1 MLLSIFSSRHYHIS
15 CNCANRQLVQQGL
28 SNCSSEQSRRSLIT
42 KLVTLLSQIL
52 MSNVGKNI
60 GLAMSTASPTSSGSR
75 NVRIID
81 SHLHVWAN
89 TQEAASSY
97 PYQTSPPPPST
108 IIDRATP
115 VSLLSQMSSCGV
127 DGALIVQPINHKFDH
142 SYVIAALQ
150 KFPHRLKGML
160 LYDPSSQSVE
170 LALRQLQDLLSQGFV
185 AVRFNPSL
193 WPAGLSM
200 SDNPSL
206 AVYKR
211 CGELGVPVGI
221 MCFNG
226 LHLHF
231 EDICKL
237 IQESPSTPLII
248 DHFGFTRLQTSD
260 KKKNDID
267 NDDDDEKDHNFTK
280 LLSLSK
286 FPNVYIKIAAL
297 FRIGDTYPYEAVK
310 VQRFL
315 PLLKEFGPQR
325 LIFGTDFPYCLEVEG
340 EYCGAIDIVF
350 QWTSEYG
357 ADVQR
362 LIMGENSERLF
373 GKWEDR
379 IQ

>member
-1 MLLSIFSSRHYHIS
+1 
-15 CNCANRQLVQQGL
+15 
-28 SNCSSEQSRRSLIT
+28 
-42 KLVTLLSQIL
+42 
-52 MSNVGKNI
+52 VG
-60 GLAMSTASPTSSGSR
+60 
-75 NVRIID
+75 
-81 SHLHVWAN
+81 
-89 TQEAASSY
+89 
-97 PYQTSPPPPST
+97 
-108 IIDRATP
+108 
-115 VSLLSQMSSCGV
+115 
-127 DGALIVQPINHKFDH
+127 GALIVQPINHKFDH

-150 KFPHRLKGML
+150 KFPNRLKGML

-193 WPAGLSM
+193 WPAGLCM

-237 IQESPSTPLII
+237 IQVSPSTPLII
-248 DHFGFTRLQTSD
+248 DHFGFTRLQTNND
-260 KKKNDID
+260 KNKNDI
-267 NDDDDEKDHNFTK
+267 DDDDEKDHNFTK

-286 FPNVYIKIAAL
+286 YPNVYIKIAAL
-297 FRIGDTYPYEAVK
+297 FRLGDTYPYEAVK
-310 VQRFL
+310 VQRFI
-315 PLLKEFGPQR
+315 PLLREFGPQR
-325 LIFGTDFPYCLEVEG
+325 LIFGTDFPYCLEAEG
-340 EYCGAIDIVF
+340 EYCGAVDTVL

-357 ADVQR
+357 SDAQR

-373 GKWEDR
+373 GKWEDCR
-379 IQ
+379 K